1 LEAFVVKALAILL
14 NILIPGV
21 GSFVIGAV
29 GQGIGQILIY
39 GIGFLLTFG
48 TLGFGGIIGL
58 PMMLGAWVWGIV
70 TAAGASPQPLQVNIT
85 NSNSSGA
92 DSPPVNSEARPPSID
107 QRRD

>member
-1 LEAFVVKALAILL
+1 MKALAVIL
-14 NILIPGV
+14 NIFIPGV

-39 GIGFLLTFG
+39 GLGFLLTFG

-58 PMMLGAWVWGIV
+58 PMMLGAWVWGLV

-85 NSNSSGA
+85 NSNSNGGETPTINSG
-92 DSPPVNSEARPPSID
+92 ARPPSID
-107 QRRD
+107 HKPD